1 MAISADEVKKLRDLT
16 GAGMMDC
23 KKALGEAAG
32 DVEKAIDLLRTKGLA
47 GLAKR
52 AGRATKEGIV
62 ESYLHSTGKVGVLV
76 EIDCETDFV
85 ARNDDFCVFA
95 HDVAMQVAAAKPG
108 YVSRDQVP
116 EDVVAHE
123 RSIFEVQAK
132 ESGKPDNVIA
142 KIVDGKLEKFYE
154 AVCLLEQPFIKDSD
168 MTVEQL
174 LGGLAAKI
182 GEKIEIRRF
191 ARFEVGE
198 ASAEE

>member
-1 MAISADEVKKLRDLT
+1 MSVSANEVKKLRELT

-23 KKALGEAAG
+23 KSALAEAAG
-32 DVEKAIDLLRTKGLA
+32 DVDKAVDILRAKGLA

-52 AGRATKEGIV
+52 AGRATKEGVV
-62 ESYLHSTGKVGVLV
+62 EAYIHSTGKIGVLV

-85 ARNDDFCVFA
+85 AKSEDFGEFA
-95 HDVAMQVAAAKPG
+95 HDVAMQIAAAKPE

-116 EDVVAHE
+116 ADVVDHE
-123 RSIFEVQAK
+123 RSVYEAQAA
-132 ESGKPDNVIA
+132 ESGKPQNVIG
-142 KIVDGKLEKFYE
+142 KIVEGRVDKFYE
-154 AVCLLEQPFIKDSD
+154 AVCLIEQPFIKDAD
-168 MTVEQL
+168 VTVEQL

-191 ARFEVGE
+191 ARFEVGQ